1 MSDDS
6 LELPEIDEEGILRE
20 SQSASRPSFQEWA
33 STQGGTDAP
42 IAEEED
48 DDISDGAE
56 FSIQFPWDSEQED
69 FSTPSS
75 SSHHE
80 GAPAPSEESLTHT
93 FEEDESDDDVNAI
106 VFPYEEEDYY
116 VGREDVYGDIPRPR
130 APVAPVGEENHPPAS
145 IYPDNEND
153 ADLATLSF
161 ADDEEEPPDDW
172 IDDDDWGYDDEEP
185 GDIIPDNST
194 PASGGEE
201 EEYEALPEDRDSAHD
216 ESKKKSTQS
225 GIDAL
230 LKKMQKNPL
239 VLTCIGFYVRLS
251 KVCAKVSGRVF
262 GFLSSLPLV
271 GRVFSPLKKPMDFL
285 TQKLYLLLPV
295 IITLLIAM
303 FLPIAVS
310 IPGSSS
316 TSVKLP
322 DDGKVRASWESVDKT
337 SIELTLEN
345 DGDVI
350 AYVVPEAEVV
360 KRDAYN
366 PITWFFPKKMGV
378 CSGSSTPL
386 DIDETKSAVLSCET
400 PTRGIGVSVKVN
412 LN

>member
-20 SQSASRPSFQEWA
+20 SQSASGPSFQEWA

-56 FSIQFPWDSEQED
+56 FSIQFPWDSGQED
-69 FSTPSS
+69 FSMPSS

-80 GAPAPSEESLTHT
+80 DAPAPSEESLTHT

-153 ADLATLSF
+153 ADLAPLSF
-161 ADDEEEPPDDW
+161 ADDEEEPPENW
-172 IDDDDWGYDDEEP
+172 IDDGGWDYGDEEP
-185 GDIIPDNST
+185 ESVLPDNTS
-194 PASGGEE
+194 PAPESEE
-201 EEYEALPEDRDSAHD
+201 ESEAPPEDVNPAHEED
-216 ESKKKSTQS
+216 KKKSAHS
-225 GIDAL
+225 GVANL
-230 LKKMQKNPL
+230 LKKVQKNPL
-239 VLTCIGFYVRLS
+239 VLACVGFYVRLS
-251 KVCAKVSGRVF
+251 KVCAKVSGKVF

-271 GRVFSPLKKPMDFL
+271 GRVFSPLKKPMASL

-295 IITLLIAM
+295 IIAFLVIVLL
-303 FLPIAVS
+303 PVAVS

-345 DGDVI
+345 DGEVI
-350 AYVVPEAEVV
+350 AYVVPDAEVI

>member
-20 SQSASRPSFQEWA
+20 SQSASGPSFQEWA

-48 DDISDGAE
+48 DDSSDGAE
-56 FSIQFPWDSEQED
+56 FSIQFPWDSGQED

-80 GAPAPSEESLTHT
+80 DAPAPSEESLTHT
-93 FEEDESDDDVNAI
+93 FEEDESDDDVDAI

-130 APVAPVGEENHPPAS
+130 APVAPVGEENNPPAS
-145 IYPDNEND
+145 VYPDNEND
-153 ADLATLSF
+153 ADLAPLNF
-161 ADDEEEPPDDW
+161 ADEEEEPPEDW
-172 IDDDDWGYDDEEP
+172 IDDGGWDYGDEESESVL
-185 GDIIPDNST
+185 PDNTS
-194 PASGGEE
+194 PAPESEE
-201 EEYEALPEDRDSAHD
+201 ESEAPPEDVNPAHEED
-216 ESKKKSTQS
+216 KKKSAHS
-225 GIDAL
+225 GVANL
-230 LKKMQKNPL
+230 LKKVQKNPL
-239 VLTCIGFYVRLS
+239 VLACVGFYVRLS
-251 KVCAKVSGRVF
+251 KVCAKVAGKVL
-262 GFLSSLPLV
+262 GFLTSLPLI
-271 GRVFSPLKKPMDFL
+271 GRIFSPLKKPMAFL
-285 TQKLYLLLPV
+285 TQKLYLLLPAIIAFLV
-295 IITLLIAM
+295 IVLL
-303 FLPIAVS
+303 PVAVS

-345 DGDVI
+345 DGEVI

-386 DIDETKSAVLSCET
+386 DIDETKNAALSCET

>member
-6 LELPEIDEEGILRE
+6 LELPEIDEEGILRD
-20 SQSASRPSFQEWA
+20 SQNTSGPSFQEWA
-33 STQGGTDAP
+33 SAQSGNSDAV
-42 IAEEED
+42 ED
-48 DDISDGAE
+48 TGAGSSDDTE
-56 FSIQFPWDSEQED
+56 FSIQFPWDSGQED
-69 FSTPSS
+69 FSMPSS

-93 FEEDESDDDVNAI
+93 FEEDESDDVDKI
-106 VFPYEEEDYY
+106 VFPYEEEDYC
-116 VGREDVYGDIPRPR
+116 VGRENVYGDISRPG
-130 APVAPVGEENHPPAS
+130 APAAPVGEENHPPAS

-153 ADLATLSF
+153 ADLAPLSF
-161 ADDEEEPPDDW
+161 ADDEEGHPEDW

-230 LKKMQKNPL
+230 LKKVQKNPL

-251 KVCAKVSGRVF
+251 KVCAKVAGKVF
-262 GFLSSLPLV
+262 GFLTSLPLI
-271 GRVFSPLKKPMDFL
+271 GRIFSSLKKPMAFL
-285 TQKLYLLLPV
+285 TQKLYLLLPAIIAFLV
-295 IITLLIAM
+295 IVLL
-303 FLPIAVS
+303 PVAVS